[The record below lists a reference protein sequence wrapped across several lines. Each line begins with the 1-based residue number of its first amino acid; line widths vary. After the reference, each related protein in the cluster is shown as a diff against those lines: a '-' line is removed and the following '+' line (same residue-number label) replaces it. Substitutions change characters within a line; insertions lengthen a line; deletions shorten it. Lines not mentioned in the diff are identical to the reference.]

1 MKVLSRYILRSF
13 AGPFFATFMVM
24 IFFLLMQFLWK
35 YIDDLVGKGVEWY
48 YIAELLF
55 YTSAGLVP
63 LALPISVLLSSL
75 MTFGNLGEYNELAAL
90 KSAGVSLTRSMRPLI
105 ILMVFICVGAFLFS
119 NYVMPV
125 ANLKGETLLRNIS
138 TKKPALN
145 IRAGVFYGGIEG
157 YSIKIGEKLGDDG
170 NALRDIYIYDHTSKE
185 GNRKVIVAER
195 GSMSTTPDERFL
207 HLDLESGTSYEEIL
221 PENRKERVRHPFIRS
236 SFDKARIRFDLSS
249 FQAGDL
255 REVRQKSFQ
264 MLNTQQLME
273 ASDSLRENVENRRQ
287 SVINTF
293 RTKYGFNSKV
303 DLQGQTLSTEGL
315 IIAPLSEIM
324 RRRAVEN
331 ALRMARAQK
340 AYLTQLQ
347 QEFNWREKIIA
358 RYYLEWH
365 KKFSLSFAVLVLFF
379 IGAPLGAI
387 IRKGGIGLP
396 VVVSVVIFIVYHT
409 MSFSMEKLGRE
420 LVWDPPRAMWTASFI
435 LLPIGI
441 FLTYKSATDSAL
453 FNLEVYLRPFE
464 RIREWLLSRRK
475 ASA

>member
-1 MKVLSRYILRSF
+1 
-13 AGPFFATFMVM
+13 M

-90 KSAGVSLTRSMRPLI
+90 KSAGVSLTRTMRPLI
-105 ILMVFICVGAFLFS
+105 GLMVFICIGAFFFS

-157 YSIKIGEKLGDDG
+157 YSIKIGEKYGPNENSLKDV
-170 NALRDIYIYDHTSKE
+170 YIYDHTSKA
-185 GNRKVIVAER
+185 GNRKVIVAES
-195 GSMSTTPDERFL
+195 GQMNMTPNEQYL
-207 HLDLESGTSYEEIL
+207 ILDLVSGTSYEEIL
-221 PENRKERVRHPFIRS
+221 PENRKERLRHPFIRS
-236 SFDKARIRFDLSS
+236 SFDKARIQFDLAS
-249 FQAGDL
+249 FQTGDL

-264 MLNTQQLME
+264 MLNTKQLMK
-273 ASDSLRENVENRRQ
+273 ASDSLIANLNNRKLA
-287 SVINTF
+287 VVNTF
-293 RTKYGFNSKV
+293 RTKYGFNSRV
-303 DLQGQTLSTEGL
+303 DLKGSTLSEEGSIL
-315 IIAPLSEIM
+315 GPLSEPM
-324 RRRAVEN
+324 KRRAIEN
-331 ALRMARAQK
+331 GLRMARAQK
-340 AYLTQLQ
+340 AYLSQLE
-347 QEFNWREKIIA
+347 QEFTWREKIIA
-358 RYYLEWH
+358 RYFLEWH
-365 KKFSLSFAVLVLFF
+365 KKFSLSFAILVLFF

-420 LVWDPPRAMWTASFI
+420 LVWDAPRAMWTASFI
-435 LLPIGI
+435 LLPAGI

-464 RIREWLLSRRK
+464 RFKEWLLKWRGSRE
-475 ASA
+475 